1 MDCDAIFHT
10 SFASCSAVLEFCS
23 QKIPSCHRC
32 SQMNIHTNS
41 FTRWTRRRDL
51 PKQEMLLSI
60 KCPAEVHETTVKL
73 VQHCLHIC
81 IFQMLH
87 TLTSFLYRHRC
98 MSILGA
104 SYSQNEKTTTAT
116 ACVHAFLTLQRINL
130 DITISLCLCVVSP

>member
-32 SQMNIHTNS
+32 SRMNIHTDS

-60 KCPAEVHETTVKL
+60 KCPAKVDETSQTNL
-73 VQHCLHIC
+73 AYARLHISDAPHIN
-81 IFQMLH
+81 IFL
-87 TLTSFLYRHRC
+87 
-98 MSILGA
+98 
-104 SYSQNEKTTTAT
+104 
-116 ACVHAFLTLQRINL
+116 
-130 DITISLCLCVVSP
+130 VSA